1 MFFPLNIS
9 LLIRD
14 LQLIFYDRSEVID
27 YALQEYRIKIRFRES
42 RCKRAIYTVE
52 LPTDES
58 ERKPGKRIHARVQ

>member
-42 RCKRAIYTVE
+42 HVKCAIYTVE
-52 LPTDES
+52 LPCSDYLW
-58 ERKPGKRIHARVQ
+58 

>member
-52 LPTDES
+52 LPLYMLHWPLSSD
-58 ERKPGKRIHARVQ
+58 RMV